1 MKKLPAL
8 ISLLLLCSSAVFAQ
22 MGVNANGSQPD
33 ASAGMDVSFSDK
45 GFLPPRVALT
55 ATNSAAPVDL
65 PALGLLVYNTAVAGS
80 PPNNVMAGYYY
91 WDGAKWVAVSAN
103 PGASVGDMRY
113 WDGAQW
119 VIVPAGTNGQFLTYR
134 YGQPIWGNAAFPCGT
149 SVTVNHVAG
158 AIAPVTKSVTYGTV
172 TGIPGELSKCWITR
186 NLGASQQASAVSDA
200 TEASAGWYWQFNR
213 KQGYKYEGS
222 SRTPNSVWTTY
233 NYENLG
239 WIADNDPCTLELGA
253 AWRIPSSSE
262 WSNINAAGGWMNW
275 NGPWNSALKLHA
287 AGEIYYNTGVLTD
300 RGVYGYYWSNTN
312 FDGLSGKNF
321 FFGSPWDYCDVSGD
335 PKTAGLPLRCIRD
348 Y

>member
-55 ATNSAAPVDL
+55 ATNAATPVAA
-65 PALGLLVYNTAVAGS
+65 PALGLLVYNTAVAGA

-91 WDGAKWVAVSAN
+91 WDGAKWVAVSVN

-113 WDGAQW
+113 WDGTQW
-119 VIVPAGTNGQFLTYR
+119 VIVPAGTNGQFLSFR
-134 YGQPIWGNAAFPCGT
+134 YGRPVWADAAFACGT

-158 AIAPVTKSVTYGTV
+158 AVAPVTKSVTYGTV
-172 TGIPGELSKCWITR
+172 TGIPGELSKCWTTR
-186 NLGASQQASAVSDA
+186 NLGASRQATAVNDGS
-200 TEASAGWYWQFNR
+200 EASAGWYWQFNR
-213 KQGYKYEGS
+213 KQGYKHDGS
-222 SRTPNSVWTTY
+222 NRTPNTTWNNY
-233 NYENLG
+233 IYENIG
-239 WIADNDPCTLELGA
+239 WSATNDPCTIELGTT
-253 AWRIPSSSE
+253 WRIPSRSE
-262 WSNINAAGGWMNW
+262 WSNINAAGSWVNW

-287 AGEIYYNTGVLTD
+287 AGEIYYNTGVLID
-300 RGVYGYYWSNTN
+300 RGVYGYNWSNTN
-312 FDGLSGKNF
+312 SEGSLGYTF
-321 FFGSPWDYCDVSGD
+321 FFGNPLDFCDVTEDRKPSGM
-335 PKTAGLPLRCIRD
+335 PLRCIRD